1 MKTDICERKHG
12 GVLTSKRAFD
22 RAKKTMT
29 QIRLDILMEV
39 SKSLDHGLTA
49 KEYSEQTGRP
59 LNTIS
64 GRFTELARD
73 GWIERSN
80 DRRDGSAVW
89 RATV

>member
-1 MKTDICERKHG
+1 M
-12 GVLTSKRAFD
+12 A
-22 RAKKTMT
+22 
-29 QIRLDILMEV
+29 V

-49 KEYSEQTGRP
+49 KEYAEQTGRP

-73 GWIERSN
+73 GWIERN
-80 DRRDGSAVW
+80 DDRRDGAAVW

>member
-22 RAKKTMT
+22 RAKQTMT
-29 QIRLDILMEV
+29 QIRLDVLMAVE
-39 SKSLDHGLTA
+39 KSLDHGLTA
-49 KEYSEQTGRP
+49 KEYAEQTGRP

-73 GWIERSN
+73 EWIERN
-80 DRRDGSAVW
+80 GDRRDGAAVW